1 MQINVLEN
9 GVAVGEVAAK
19 HAAESLQRVLSV
31 SGSARIIAATGA
43 AQFEFLKALT
53 AAPGIDWQNVE
64 MFHLDEYIGLPANH
78 PASFCNY
85 LVERL
90 ISKTG
95 ITRYHLL
102 DGTQDPEEVIRRVGS
117 ELSSRP
123 VDVAFVGIGENG
135 HLAFNDPPADFETEE
150 PYLIVALDEAC
161 RKQQMG
167 EGWFPSI
174 SDVPTH
180 AMSMSIRQV
189 LKAKEIIAIVPEKR
203 KAPAVKACLEGDIGP
218 MAPASILRTHPNTT
232 VYLDKDSASL
242 LPHTATRSA

>member
-1 MQINVLEN
+1 MQIKVLEN
-9 GVAVGEVAAK
+9 GVALGEAAAK
-19 HAAESLQRVLSV
+19 HATQSLQRVLSV
-31 SGSARIIAATGA
+31 SDTARIVAATGA

-53 AAPGIDWQNVE
+53 STPGIDWQRVE

-85 LVERL
+85 LLERL
-90 ISKTG
+90 IKKAG
-95 ITRYHLL
+95 IKRYHLL
-102 DGTQDPEEVIRRVGS
+102 DGTQDPKAVIRRVGD

-150 PYLIVALDEAC
+150 PFLIVELDEAC

-167 EGWFPSI
+167 EGWFPTI
-174 SDVPTH
+174 ADVPTH
-180 AMSMSIRQV
+180 AMSMSIKQV
-189 LKAKEIIAIVPEKR
+189 LKAKEIIAIVPETR
-203 KAPAVKACLEGDIGP
+203 KARAVKACLEGDISP

-232 VYLDKDSASL
+232 LYLDTESASHL
-242 LPHTATRSA
+242 SNRATYSA

>member
-1 MQINVLEN
+1 MQINVSEN
-9 GVAVGEVAAK
+9 GVAVGEAAAK
-19 HAAESLQRVLSV
+19 HATQSLRRALGV
-31 SGSARIIAATGA
+31 SDTARIIAATGA

-53 AAPGIDWQNVE
+53 SAPGIDWQRVE

-85 LVERL
+85 LLDRL
-90 ISKTG
+90 IHKTG
-95 ITRYHLL
+95 IKRYHLL
-102 DGTQDPEEVIRRVGS
+102 DGERDPNEVIRRVGN

-150 PYLIVALDEAC
+150 PFLIVQLDEAC
-161 RKQQMG
+161 RRQQMG
-167 EGWFPSI
+167 EGWFPTF

-180 AMSMSIRQV
+180 AMSMSIKQV
-189 LKAKEIIAIVPEKR
+189 LKAKEIIAIVPEMR
-203 KAPAVKACLEGDIGP
+203 KARAVKACLEGDISP

-232 VYLDKDSASL
+232 IYLDTDSASL
-242 LPHTATRSA
+242 LRHTAKRSA